1 MIQTMTDNS
10 VMPFGRYRGKKLIQV
25 PAVYLLWLY
34 EKGDINPELKNYIHE
49 NLQALKTEAG
59 GKRIKT

>member
-1 MIQTMTDNS
+1 
-10 VMPFGRYRGKKLIQV
+10 MPFGRYRGKRLIEV

-34 EKGDINPELKNYIHE
+34 ECGNIEKPMKTYIHE

>member
-1 MIQTMTDNS
+1 
-10 VMPFGRYRGKKLIQV
+10 MPFGRYRGKRLIQV

-34 EKGDINPELKNYIHE
+34 EKGSIEPELKNYIHE